1 MYTSLADQIR
11 RRYDQVYARIER
23 AKNLF
28 DSSSRSVKLVV
39 VTKQQNLE
47 VINAAAE
54 AGVMDF
60 GENYVD
66 EALEK
71 INATR
76 NNFSG
81 QWHMI
86 GHIQS
91 RKAEI
96 VARNFDYVHSVD
108 SIKLA
113 SRLNR
118 FALESNR
125 ILPILIECNVSG
137 EISKFGFP
145 IYDQVFSEK
154 STEDILEISKL
165 SNLELRGLMTMP
177 PFFDNPELA
186 RPFFKKLKHYQEL
199 LQHDLS
205 LNNFGELSMGTSTDF
220 EIGVEEGATIV
231 RIGTAILGARAQK
244 LT

>member
-66 EALEK
+66 EAFEK

-199 LQHDLS
+199 LQRDLS